1 MKQLILLSFLFTG
14 LFAFSQTQPYVEFT
28 MPNSAAVNIQDLEYE
43 KGDSMIVLV
52 QHNAGLVEHVYVLE
66 NMTTPTFVQPTL
78 PAGWNIQI
86 LYKQHKTVYHFNI
99 GDQYRVVNDN
109 NGYSYL
115 ELH

>member
-1 MKQLILLSFLFTG
+1 MKQLILLLIISVSFG
-14 LFAFSQTQPYVEFT
+14 AFSQMQPYTEFE
-28 MPNSAAVNIQDLEYE
+28 MPNSAIVDIQDLEYD

-52 QHNAGLVEHVYVLE
+52 HQIGATFKVYVLE
-66 NMTTPTFVQPTL
+66 NMTTPNFVQPTL
-78 PAGWNIQI
+78 PSGWNIQV
-86 LYKQHKTVYHFNI
+86 LYKQHKTIYHFNI

>member
-1 MKQLILLSFLFTG
+1 MRNLILSAFLLVG
-14 LFAFSQTQPYVEFT
+14 LTSFSQTPYSEFT
-28 MPNSAAVNIQDLEYE
+28 MPNSAIVNLQDLEYE

-52 QHNAGLVEHVYVLE
+52 HQTGLITKVYVLE
-66 NMTTPTFVQPTL
+66 NMTTPNFVMPTL
-78 PAGWNIQI
+78 PSGWNIQV

-109 NGYSYL
+109 LGNSYL